1 MAGDM
6 PTYKSALIICDG
18 LGDRPVA
25 ALNGKTPLEAAE
37 TPTFDRLAAEG
48 ATGLMYPIAPG
59 IVAGS
64 DTSHLALLGFDPFHC
79 YSGRGPF
86 ECAGIDMD
94 VRQGDV
100 CFRVNFSTVYDD
112 AEHKPTVDPETG
124 ALRAIVQDR
133 RAGRIEEGTDQL
145 AAALDGLEIDGVKVL
160 FKESVAHRAGLILRG
175 EGLGANV
182 TDVDPHTVG
191 EAIWVARGLDPASE
205 KTAAVLNQFVAR
217 SYEILKDLDVNKRR
231 VAEGKLPANVALPRG
246 VGTAPDLGD
255 FNTRNRVK
263 AACIVETGLIRG
275 IGVYLNMD
283 IVDVEGATGGLD
295 SDLQAMARA
304 IVAALE
310 DHTFVLCNMKGPDIA
325 GHDGNPQAK
334 VRIIE
339 AIDAAVKTV
348 VEEGPKD
355 LILAVT
361 GDHSTPV
368 AKGDHGGDAVPFL
381 LHGPGVKP
389 DSVTA
394 FGEGPCGA
402 GSLGTF
408 VGQNV
413 TPMLTNLMNVQPK
426 FGA

>member
-1 MAGDM
+1 MAGKM
-6 PTYKSALIICDG
+6 PTYKSALLICDG

-25 ALNGKTPLEAAE
+25 ALGGKTPLEAAN
-37 TPTFDRLAAEG
+37 TPTMDRLAAEG
-48 ATGLMYPIAPG
+48 ATGLMYPISPG

-64 DTSHLALLGFDPFHC
+64 DTSHLALLGFDPFEC

-112 AEHKPTVDPETG
+112 AEHTPSIDPETG
-124 ALRAIVQDR
+124 ALKATVQDR
-133 RAGRIEEGTDQL
+133 RAGRIETGTDQL
-145 AAALDGLEIDGVKVL
+145 AAALNGIEIDGVQVQ

-175 EGLGANV
+175 EGLGQNV
-182 TDVDPHTVG
+182 SDVDPHAVDT
-191 EAIWVARGLDPASE
+191 EIWIAKGADPASQ
-205 KTAAVLNQFVAR
+205 KTATVLNKFVAK
-217 SYEILKDLDVNKRR
+217 SYEILKDLEVNKQR

-246 VGTAPDLGD
+246 VGTAPALGD
-255 FNTRNRVK
+255 FNERNHVK

-304 IVAALE
+304 IVAALA

-325 GHDGNPQAK
+325 GHDGDAQAK
-334 VRIIE
+334 MKIIE
-339 AIDAAVKTV
+339 AIDAAVKTII
-348 VEEGPKD
+348 EEGPQD
-355 LILAVT
+355 LILAIT

-368 AKGDHGGDAVPFL
+368 DKGDHGGDAVPFL
-381 LHGPGVKP
+381 LHGPGVTP
-389 DSVTA
+389 DRVTA